1 MLSGAAA
8 SWASKSSLHAK
19 DRPSASAVDVI
30 GTIAS
35 IVLGVVFLVAGGSK
49 IAAGPDWPVQAAGL
63 GAPRWVIP
71 FVPWVEIV
79 VGAAL
84 VVQVARQPAALAAL
98 GILVVFTALL
108 VVRLSEGKRPPCA
121 CFGAWSAK
129 PLGPGHLARNAAL
142 IAVAG
147 LALI

>member
-1 MLSGAAA
+1 LV
-8 SWASKSSLHAK
+8 
-19 DRPSASAVDVI
+19 VDVVDVV

-35 IVLGVVFLVAGGSK
+35 IILGLVFVVAGGSK
-49 IAAGPDWPVQAAGL
+49 IAAGPDWPIQAAGL
-63 GAPRWVIP
+63 GAPRLVIP

-84 VVQVARQPAALAAL
+84 VVQVARRPAAFVAL
-98 GILVVFTALL
+98 VILVVFTTLL
-108 VVRLSEGKRPPCA
+108 AIRLREGKRPPCA

-147 LALI
+147 IALI

>member
-1 MLSGAAA
+1 M
-8 SWASKSSLHAK
+8 SWASKSSPHAK
-19 DRPSASAVDVI
+19 DRPFALAVDVV
-30 GTIAS
+30 GAIAS
-35 IVLGVVFLVAGGSK
+35 IVLGLVFLVAGGSK
-49 IAAGPDWPVQAAGL
+49 IAAGPDWPVQAVGL
-63 GAPRWVIP
+63 GAPRGVIP

-84 VVQVARQPAALAAL
+84 VVQVARRPAALVAL
-98 GILVVFTALL
+98 AILLVFTTLL
-108 VVRLSEGKRPPCA
+108 ASRLSEGKRPPCA

-147 LALI
+147 LAMM

>member
-1 MLSGAAA
+1 
-8 SWASKSSLHAK
+8 
-19 DRPSASAVDVI
+19 VI

-35 IVLGVVFLVAGGSK
+35 IVLGIVFLVAGGSK

-63 GAPRWVIP
+63 GAPRWLIP

-84 VVQVARQPAALAAL
+84 VVQVARRPAALAAL

>member
-1 MLSGAAA
+1 M
-8 SWASKSSLHAK
+8 
-19 DRPSASAVDVI
+19 I
-30 GTIAS
+30 GTIAA

-63 GAPRWVIP
+63 GAPRSVIP

-79 VGAAL
+79 VGAVL
-84 VVQVARQPAALAAL
+84 IVQIARRPAALAAL
-98 GILVVFTALL
+98 GILLVFTVLL
-108 VVRLSEGKRPPCA
+108 AIRLREGKRPPCA

>member
-1 MLSGAAA
+1 M
-8 SWASKSSLHAK
+8 
-19 DRPSASAVDVI
+19 VDVV

-35 IVLGVVFLVAGGSK
+35 IILGLVFVVAGGSK
-49 IAAGPDWPVQAAGL
+49 IAAGPDWPIQAAGL
-63 GAPRWVIP
+63 GAPRLVIP

-84 VVQVARQPAALAAL
+84 VVQVARRPAAFVAL
-98 GILVVFTALL
+98 VILVVFTTLL
-108 VVRLSEGKRPPCA
+108 AIRLREGKRPPCA

>member
-1 MLSGAAA
+1 M
-8 SWASKSSLHAK
+8 
-19 DRPSASAVDVI
+19 I

-49 IAAGPDWPVQAAGL
+49 IAAGPDWPVQAVGL

-84 VVQVARQPAALAAL
+84 VVQVARRPAALAAL
-98 GILVVFTALL
+98 SILLAFTTLL
-108 VVRLSEGKRPPCA
+108 AIRLREGQRPPCA

-142 IAVAG
+142 IVAAG
-147 LALI
+147 LALM

>member
-1 MLSGAAA
+1 L
-8 SWASKSSLHAK
+8 
-19 DRPSASAVDVI
+19 AVDVV
-30 GTIAS
+30 GAIAS
-35 IVLGVVFLVAGGSK
+35 IVLGLVFLVAGGSK
-49 IAAGPDWPVQAAGL
+49 IAAGPDWPVQAVGL
-63 GAPRWVIP
+63 GAPRGVIP

-84 VVQVARQPAALAAL
+84 VVQVARRPAALVAL
-98 GILVVFTALL
+98 AILLVFTTLL
-108 VVRLSEGKRPPCA
+108 ATRLSEGKRPPCA

-147 LALI
+147 LALM